1 MAVITKIEKQKRRE
15 DKYNIFLD
23 NQFACGLFVDV
34 CVRHGLKVGL
44 EISQDKLQEMAL
56 ESEKTIALNKTAKYM
71 QSALKTTKQIRDY
84 LSKKGYEKITIDY
97 VVDKLKEYNY
107 LDDEAYARSF
117 AKTYKNKYGEYK
129 LKEKLR
135 SKGIA
140 DGIAEESL
148 KEIDNTDEI
157 IYNIAVKYM
166 AKKEPTNENFI
177 KLNRFL
183 ASRGFGFE
191 DIKHTINKLKN
202 DGENEDVSWD

>member
-15 DKYNIFLD
+15 DKYNIFID
-23 NQFACGLFVDV
+23 DKFACGLFIDV

-44 EISQDKLQEMAL
+44 EIEQDRLNEMAL

-84 LSKKGYEKITIDY
+84 LAKKGYEKITIDY

-107 LDDEAYARSF
+107 LDDEAYAKSF

-135 SKGIA
+135 SKGISENIA
-140 DGIAEESL
+140 DDSI

-166 AKKEPTNENFI
+166 MKKEPTSENYI

-191 DIKHTINKLKN
+191 DIKHAINKLKK
-202 DGENEDVSWD
+202 DGENEDVDWD

>member
-15 DKYNIFLD
+15 DKYNIFID
-23 NQFACGLFVDV
+23 NVFACGLYIDV

-44 EISQDKLQEMAL
+44 EIEKERLEELAL

-84 LSKKGYEKITIDY
+84 LTKKGYERITIDY
-97 VVDKLKEYNY
+97 VVDKLREYNY

-117 AKTYKNKYGEYK
+117 AKTYKNKYGEFK

-135 SKGIA
+135 SKGINENIA
-140 DGIAEESL
+140 DESL

-157 IYNIAVKYM
+157 IYNIAIKYM
-166 AKKEPTNENFI
+166 AKKEPTSENYI

-191 DIKHTINKLKN
+191 DIKHVINKLKK
-202 DGENEDVSWD
+202 DGEEEDVGWD